1 MTTLFQIQTVFHK
14 FNLNND
20 VQQIIFFKIFSYYQ
34 NFIKK
39 KWNFYFINKNLLI
52 FRMSCYNLIN
62 QVGYVFYNVFD
73 KNIAIDFYRASK
85 IINNKSD
92 IQNFYP
98 YFIYLRDFY
107 IFQKR
112 PWNKINYD
120 TNNTFYKMCKKSLKI
135 FYKKYC
141 NLIIK

>member
-20 VQQIIFFKIFSYYQ
+20 VQQIIFFKIFSFYQ
-34 NFIKK
+34 IIIKK
-39 KWNFYFINKNLLI
+39 NWYFYLQNKNSLI
-52 FRMSCYNLIN
+52 LRISSYRLI
-62 QVGYVFYNVFD
+62 QQLGFIFFDVFN

-92 IQNFYP
+92 IQIFYP
-98 YFIYLRDFY
+98 YFISLRDFY

-120 TNNTFYKMCKKSLKI
+120 TTSPFYKMCKKSLKI

-141 NLIIK
+141 ILFI

>member
-14 FNLNND
+14 FNLNSD

-34 NFIKK
+34 KIILN
-39 KWNFYFINKNLLI
+39 KWNSHIFYKNLILQRI
-52 FRMSCYNLIN
+52 SSYNPTFCL
-62 QVGYVFYNVFD
+62 GYMFFNVFNS
-73 KNIAIDFYRASK
+73 KIAIDFYKASK
-85 IINNKSD
+85 IIKTKND
-92 IQNFYP
+92 IVNFYP
-98 YFIYLRDFY
+98 YYVCLRDFY

-120 TNNTFYKMCKKSLKI
+120 TSCPFYKMCKKSLKI

-141 NLIIK
+141 YLTIK

>member
-1 MTTLFQIQTVFHK
+1 MTILFQIQTVFQK

-34 NFIKK
+34 NIIKN
-39 KWNFYFINKNLLI
+39 KWNFHFINKNLLI
-52 FRMSCYNLIN
+52 HRISCYNLIQ

-92 IQNFYP
+92 IQIFYSF
-98 YFIYLRDFY
+98 FIYLRDFY

-120 TNNTFYKMCKKSLKI
+120 TSCPFYKMCKISLKI

-141 NLIIK
+141 YLIIK